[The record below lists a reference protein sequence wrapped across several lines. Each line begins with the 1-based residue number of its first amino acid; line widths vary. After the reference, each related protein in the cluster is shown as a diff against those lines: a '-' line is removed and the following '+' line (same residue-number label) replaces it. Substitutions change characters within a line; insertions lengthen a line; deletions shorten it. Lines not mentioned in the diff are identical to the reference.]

1 MVRSDQVLGPLFQP
15 GHPGRVGRAVKFGRV
30 ARVTGQ
36 DEIPDLVEI
45 AVCPSSRHEH
55 ERQHMVDCY
64 PFRADIREDV
74 VAVGAAPVLITAEGI
89 ANARDR
95 ATAQEAAAAPDE
107 QLASELADVL
117 EVLRALAKAHDR
129 TWEDIEV
136 QARRK
141 HAERGGFD
149 RQIFLEHVDQAP

>member
-1 MVRSDQVLGPLFQP
+1 VTPAIIAAGGSKPSTRVLDQASYQAALRSKLL
-15 GHPGRVGRAVKFGRV
+15 
-30 ARVTGQ
+30 
-36 DEIPDLVEI
+36 EE
-45 AVCPSSRHEH
+45 
-55 ERQHMVDCY
+55 
-64 PFRADIREDV
+64 
-74 VAVGAAPVLITAEGI
+74 
-89 ANARDR
+89 
-95 ATAQEAAAAPDE
+95 AQEAAAAPDE

-149 RQIFLEHVDQAP
+149 RQIFLEHVDQSP